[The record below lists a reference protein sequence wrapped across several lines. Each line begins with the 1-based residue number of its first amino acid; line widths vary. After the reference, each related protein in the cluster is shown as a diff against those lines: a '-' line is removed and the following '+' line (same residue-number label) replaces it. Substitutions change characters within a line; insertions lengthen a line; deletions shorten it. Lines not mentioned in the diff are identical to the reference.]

1 MRCWLPGAT
10 AGPAAAW
17 GAGLS
22 PSALLKIT
30 ARSAV
35 SAGRLTGTSFPNSQL
50 EAALDAYTS
59 LSGKEQ
65 LKIAKD

>member
-1 MRCWLPGAT
+1 VLDTVSCGRSR
-10 AGPAAAW
+10 AAARGEGPW
-17 GAGLS
+17 LS
-22 PSALLKIT
+22 ELLKIT
-30 ARSAV
+30 AWSAA

-50 EAALDAYTS
+50 EAAFEAYTS